1 MLEVAERPSRM
12 GSFLVVK
19 TKTTIDQDGLPK
31 NFLNRFGEHVT
42 GFFSGLDRVR
52 FRATLRPLFCPNGPE
67 VYLNYSKVLIK
78 NFKGLAQS
86 ISDRVKQLAYDRFR
100 EAGRPNIY
108 LPSSETSKEALVQE
122 LVAKE
127 QIKEGPIVLLSCVEP
142 CLSFRV
148 RGDRQAKTLHLVM
161 ESARCT
167 HLYHYYQ
174 HAEIGLMH
182 IRVQS
187 WFPFSVDVCMNGRQW
202 LARQMDRAG
211 ISYRQ
216 RDNCFIWIEDCAAAQ
231 KLLEEQLRSN
241 WPALMNS
248 FLELAH
254 PLHGEITA
262 PMAGLSYYWS
272 ASQSEYATDVL
283 FDSAKEL
290 EKLYPKFLRHAI
302 SSFQSPDVLRFLGR
316 KVPESSG
323 KANARFEGQVSS
335 GLKERPE
342 GVRIRHTLNGNS
354 LKMYDKEGS
363 VLRVETTIVRPR
375 EFRIYRA
382 REGQPEGQKRWRI
395 LRKGICDMYR
405 RGQVCRAANKRY
417 LEALASVTGSSSL
430 LQEAAEVCCPIIR
443 NGKRYRGLNAL
454 AQNDHA
460 LLLAVSRGEF
470 ALSGIRNADLR
481 ALLYPP
487 KPTTTDKLQ
496 IRRRSAAIT
505 RQFALLRAHGLLKKL
520 PHTHR
525 YQLSPKGRRII
536 TALLAAC
543 YADVEQLTKMAA

>member
-1 MLEVAERPSRM
+1 M
-12 GSFLVVK
+12 K
-19 TKTTIDQDGLPK
+19 TKETISQDGLPK

-42 GFFSGLDRVR
+42 GFLSGLDRVR

-67 VYLNYSKVLIK
+67 VYLNYCKVLIK
-78 NFKGLAQS
+78 NFKGFAQGL
-86 ISDRVKQLAYDRFR
+86 SDRVKKLAYESFER
-100 EAGRPNIY
+100 AGRANIY
-108 LPSSETSKEALVQE
+108 LPSSELNKEALIRE

-127 QIKEGPIVLLSCVEP
+127 QIKEGPIALLSCVEP
-142 CLSFRV
+142 CLSLRV
-148 RGDRQAKTLHLVM
+148 RGDRQTKTVRLVM

-174 HAEIGLMH
+174 HPQIGLMH

-187 WFPFSVDVCMNGRQW
+187 WFPFSVDVCLNGRQW
-202 LARQMDRAG
+202 LGRQMDQAG
-211 ISYRQ
+211 IGYRQ
-216 RDNCFIWIEDCAAAQ
+216 RDNCFTWIEDCTAAQ
-231 KLLEEQLRSN
+231 KLLDEQLRSN
-241 WPALMNS
+241 WAALMNS
-248 FLELAH
+248 FLEMAH

-283 FDSAKEL
+283 FESAKEL

-323 KANARFEGQVSS
+323 KARANFEGQVSS

-342 GVRIRHTLNGNS
+342 GVRIRHTVNGNS

-363 VLRVETTIVRPR
+363 VLRVETTILRPR
-375 EFRIYRA
+375 EFRIYRP
-382 REGQPEGQKRWRI
+382 REGQPKGQKGWRI
-395 LRKGICDMYR
+395 LRKGVCDMYQ
-405 RGQVCRAANKRY
+405 RGQVCRAANNRY

-430 LQEAAEVCCPIIR
+430 LQEAAEVCCPITR

-460 LLLAVSRGEF
+460 LLRALSRGEF
-470 ALSGIRNADLR
+470 ALTGIRNADLR
-481 ALLYPP
+481 ALLYQPA
-487 KPTTTDKLQ
+487 KATRTAKEQTQ
-496 IRRRSAAIT
+496 RNSAAVT
-505 RQFALLRAHGLLKKL
+505 RQFGLMRAHGLLRKL
-520 PHTHR
+520 PRTHR
-525 YQLSPKGRRII
+525 YQLTSKGRRII

-543 YADVEQLTKMAA
+543 YADVELLTKIAA

>member
-1 MLEVAERPSRM
+1 
-12 GSFLVVK
+12 VK
-19 TKTTIDQDGLPK
+19 TKEPISQDGLPK

-42 GFFSGLDRVR
+42 GYLSGLDRMR

-67 VYLNYSKVLIK
+67 VYLNYCKVLIK
-78 NFKGLAQS
+78 NFKGFAQG
-86 ISDRVKQLAYDRFR
+86 ISERVKKQAYERFER
-100 EAGRPNIY
+100 AGRPSIY
-108 LPSSETSKEALVQE
+108 LPSSELSKEALIGE
-122 LVAKE
+122 LVAKD
-127 QIKEGPIVLLSCVEP
+127 QIKEGPIALLSCVEP

-148 RGDRQAKTLHLVM
+148 RGDRQSKRVRLVM

-174 HAEIGLMH
+174 HPQIGLMH

-187 WFPFSVDVCMNGRQW
+187 WFPFSLDVCLNGRQW
-202 LARQMDRAG
+202 LGRQMDQAG
-211 ISYRQ
+211 IGYRQ
-216 RDNCFIWIEDCAAAQ
+216 RDNCFTWIEDCAAAQ
-231 KLLEEQLRSN
+231 KLLDEQLRSN
-241 WPALMNS
+241 WAALMNS
-248 FLELAH
+248 FLEMAH

-262 PMAGLSYYWS
+262 PMAGLNYYWS
-272 ASQSEYATDVL
+272 GSQSEYATDVL
-283 FDSAKEL
+283 FKSAQEL

-323 KANARFEGQVSS
+323 KAHASFEGQVSS

-342 GVRIRHTLNGNS
+342 GVRIRHTVNGNS

-375 EFRIYRA
+375 EFRVYRA
-382 REGQPEGQKRWRI
+382 REGAPKGPKRSRI
-395 LRKGICDMYR
+395 LRKGICDMYQ
-405 RGQVCRAANKRY
+405 RGQVCRAANHRY

-430 LQEAAEVCCPIIR
+430 LQEAAEVCRPITR
-443 NGKRYRGLNAL
+443 NGKRYRALNPL
-454 AQNDHA
+454 AQKDHA
-460 LLLAVSRGEF
+460 LLRALSRGEF

-481 ALLYPP
+481 ALLYAPIKATKIP
-487 KPTTTDKLQ
+487 KTE
-496 IRRRSAAIT
+496 IRRRSAAVT
-505 RQFALLRAHGLLKKL
+505 RQFALLRAHGLLRKL

-525 YQLSPKGRRII
+525 YQLTSKGRRII

-543 YADVEQLTKMAA
+543 AADVEQLTKIAA

>member
-1 MLEVAERPSRM
+1 M
-12 GSFLVVK
+12 K
-19 TKTTIDQDGLPK
+19 TKEPISQDGLPK
-31 NFLNRFGEHVT
+31 NFINRFGEHVT
-42 GFFSGLDRVR
+42 GYLSGLDRVR

-67 VYLNYSKVLIK
+67 VYLNYCKVLIK
-78 NFKGLAQS
+78 NFKGFAQG
-86 ISDRVKQLAYDRFR
+86 ISDRVKKLAYESFER
-100 EAGRPNIY
+100 AGRPSIY
-108 LPSSETSKEALVQE
+108 LASSELSKEALIQE
-122 LVAKE
+122 LIAKD
-127 QIKEGPIVLLSCVEP
+127 QIKEGPIALLSCVEP

-148 RGDRQAKTLHLVM
+148 RGDRQTKKVRLFM

-174 HAEIGLMH
+174 HPQIGLMH

-187 WFPFSVDVCMNGRQW
+187 WFPFSVDVCLNGRQW
-202 LARQMDRAG
+202 LGRQMDQAG
-211 ISYRQ
+211 IGYRQ
-216 RDNCFIWIEDCAAAQ
+216 RDNCFTWIEDCAAAQ
-231 KLLEEQLRSN
+231 KLMDEQLRSN
-241 WPALMNS
+241 WAGLLNS
-248 FLELAH
+248 FLEMAH

-272 ASQSEYATDVL
+272 GSQSEYATDVL
-283 FDSAKEL
+283 FESAKEL
-290 EKLYPKFLRHAI
+290 ERLYPKFLRHAI

-323 KANARFEGQVSS
+323 KARANFEGQVSS

-342 GVRIRHTLNGNS
+342 GVRIRHTVNGNS

-375 EFRIYRA
+375 EFRTYRA
-382 REGQPEGQKRWRI
+382 REGAPKSPKRWRI
-395 LRKGICDMYR
+395 LRKGVCDMYQ
-405 RGQVCRAANKRY
+405 RGMVCRAANHRY

-454 AQNDHA
+454 AAKDHA
-460 LLLAVSRGEF
+460 LLRAISRGEF
-470 ALSGIRNADLR
+470 ALTGIRNADLR

-487 KPTTTDKLQ
+487 AKATKTAKDQT
-496 IRRRSAAIT
+496 RRNSAAIT
-505 RQFALLRAHGLLKKL
+505 RQFGLLRAHGLLRKL
-520 PHTHR
+520 PRTHR
-525 YQLSPKGRRII
+525 YQLSSKGRRII

-543 YADVEQLTKMAA
+543 YADVERLTKIAA